1 MDKEKELA
9 EEEAYKF
16 LKIVP
21 NPDGSLTRQNPIPTV
36 PYTPSEDDQLA
47 LFKDVPLN
55 TSTGTFIR
63 LFRPPPPAAASTAK
77 LPLIIYFHGGGFIL
91 FSVSSVIFHDS
102 RIRLAAEVPA
112 VIASVEY
119 RLAPEHRL
127 PAAYD
132 DAMDAVMWACDQA
145 LGAENGSCD
154 PWLKDRVDF
163 SRTFLMGSSAGGNI
177 VAHAALRASD
187 HDLSP
192 LNIEGLILNQ
202 PYFGGVQRTESELR
216 LVNDKIVPLHANDLM
231 WSLALPKGANRDHEY
246 SNPLIAGSPLIE
258 KIGRLPRS
266 LVRGYAGDPL
276 VDRQKEF
283 ARCLEEHGVKVVP
296 QFLDTGHHAIE
307 IFDPQSAEAL
317 YVAVKNFI
325 HCSEIEGIGN
335 GGTKSAI

>member
-1 MDKEKELA
+1 MDKQQ

-16 LKIVP
+16 LKITP
-21 NPDGSLTRQNPIPTV
+21 NPDGSLTRENLIPTV
-36 PYTPSEDDQLA
+36 PYNPSEDDDKLA

-55 TSTGTFIR
+55 PSAATFIR
-63 LFRPPPPAAASTAK
+63 LFRPPPTSTTTK

-91 FSVSSVIFHDS
+91 FSVTSVIFHDS
-102 RIRLAAEVPA
+102 CSRMAAAVPA
-112 VIASVEY
+112 IVASVEY

-132 DAMDAVMWACDQA
+132 DAMDAVMWARDQA
-145 LGAENGSCD
+145 LAAAANGNCD
-154 PWLKDRVDF
+154 PWLKDHADF

-177 VAHAALRASD
+177 VLHAALRASEKD
-187 HDLSP
+187 DLSP
-192 LNIEGLILNQ
+192 VNIHGLIMNQ
-202 PYFGGVQRTESELR
+202 AYFGGVHRTESELR

-231 WSLALPKGANRDHEY
+231 WSLALPKDADRDHEY
-246 SNPLIAGSPLIE
+246 CNPFISGLGG

-296 QFLDTGHHAIE
+296 QFLDTGHHAVE

-317 YVAVKNFI
+317 YVAIKNFI
-325 HCSEIEGIGN
+325 YCYDEKIEGN
-335 GGTKSAI
+335 GTKSAI

>member
-1 MDKEKELA
+1 MDKQKELA

-16 LKIVP
+16 LKIIP
-21 NPDGSLTRQNPIPTV
+21 NPDGSLTRENPIPTV
-36 PYTPSEDDQLA
+36 PYTPSSEDDDRVV

-55 TSTGTFIR
+55 TSAGTFIR
-63 LFRPPPPAAASTAK
+63 LFRPPPSPTTAK
-77 LPLIIYFHGGGFIL
+77 LPLIIYFHGGGFIV

-102 RIRLAAEVPA
+102 RIRLAAQVPA

-132 DAMDAVMWACDQA
+132 DAMDAVMWARDQA
-145 LGAENGSCD
+145 NGNNCD
-154 PWLKDRVDF
+154 PWLKDQVDF

-177 VAHAALRASD
+177 VFHAALRASD

-192 LNIEGLILNQ
+192 LKIEGLIHNQ

-216 LVNDKIVPLHANDLM
+216 LVNDKVVPLNANDLM
-231 WSLALPKGANRDHEY
+231 WSLALPKGADRDHEY
-246 SNPLIAGSPLIE
+246 SNPLIAGSLLGE

-283 ARCLEEHGVKVVP
+283 ARCLEEHGVKVVK

-325 HCSEIEGIGN
+325 HCSDEIEGN